1 MAAFYHI
8 DKERKLVLSTTS
20 GVVTAKDLAGHMER
34 LRKDPDFDPKFS
46 QLADFT
52 HLTHIEVTEEE
63 VAGFAQKC
71 VFDSNSRRAFVVADD
86 TSARLAEQF
95 ARLRESAG
103 EHGVR
108 VFRSLD
114 EGVNY
119 ILPRIASI

>member
-8 DKERKLVLSTTS
+8 DKERKLVMSIAS
-20 GVVTAKDLAGHMER
+20 GVLTAQDIAGHMER
-34 LRKDPDFDPKFS
+34 LHKDPEFDPKFS

-52 HLTHIEVTEEE
+52 QLTRLEIGEAEVF
-63 VAGFAQKC
+63 GFAQKC
-71 VFDSNSRRAFVVADD
+71 IFDSNSRRAFVVKDD
-86 TSARLAEQF
+86 ASACLAEKF
-95 ARLRESAG
+95 ARLRENAG

-119 ILPRIASI
+119 ILPRIPSF

>member
-8 DKERKLVLSTTS
+8 DKERKLVMSTVS
-20 GVVTAKDLAGHMER
+20 GVLTSNDLAGHMQR
-34 LRKDPDFDPKFS
+34 LLKDPDFDPSFS

-52 HLTHIEVTEEE
+52 HLTHLEVTD
-63 VAGFAQKC
+63 ADIHSIAQTN

-86 TSARLAEQF
+86 ASAELAEKF

-119 ILPRIASI
+119 ILPRIAAY

>member
-8 DKERKLVLSTTS
+8 DKERKLVMTTTS

-34 LRKDPDFDPKFS
+34 LRKDPDFDPQFS

-71 VFDSNSRRAFVVADD
+71 VFDPGSRRAFVVADD
-86 TSARLAEQF
+86 MSEKLAEQF
-95 ARLRESAG
+95 ARLRENAG
-103 EHGVR
+103 ERGVR
-108 VFRSLD
+108 VFRTLD

-119 ILPRIASI
+119 ILPRIPSF